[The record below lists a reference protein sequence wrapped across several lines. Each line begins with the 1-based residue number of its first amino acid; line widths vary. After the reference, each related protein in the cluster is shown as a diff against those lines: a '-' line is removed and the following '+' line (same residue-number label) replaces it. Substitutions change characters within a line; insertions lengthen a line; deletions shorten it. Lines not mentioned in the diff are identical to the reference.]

1 MISEPV
7 YAVVRSGRKR
17 YTKMFSKCLGC
28 CEGKAGHAVP
38 LSTGCYVYMRRLFKS
53 PDRCEVDAFVNQS
66 NSFSSSS
73 GKSRQ
78 TSSNSFSSDGG
89 ICFSCLGAAGR
100 PGAVF
105 GKGCNAVR
113 GEPSLELLRHLHVP
127 VFCIDC
133 CAFQC
138 RRRCPQPV
146 EGVVVLVW

>member
-73 GKSRQ
+73 SKSRLG
-78 TSSNSFSSDGG
+78 SASRACSDGG
-89 ICFSCLGAAGR
+89 ICFSCFVAASH

-105 GKGCNAVR
+105 GTGCNAVR
-113 GEPSLELLRHLHVP
+113 GDAASASSH
-127 VFCIDC
+127 
-133 CAFQC
+133 
-138 RRRCPQPV
+138 RRPCSRPV
-146 EGVVVLVW
+146 EGVVYRGRTGALSCIA

>member
-7 YAVVRSGRKR
+7 YVVVRSGRKM
-17 YTKMFSKCLGC
+17 YTKMYSKCLGC

-38 LSTGCYVYMRRLFKS
+38 LSTGCYAYTKRLFKS
-53 PDRCEVDAFVNQS
+53 LGRCEVDAVLSQS

-89 ICFSCLGAAGR
+89 ICFSCFGAAGR

-113 GEPSLELLRHLHVP
+113 GDAAS
-127 VFCIDC
+127 
-133 CAFQC
+133 ASS
-138 RRRCPQPV
+138 RRRPCSRPV
-146 EGVVVLVW
+146 EGVVYRGRTGALSCIA